1 MAAIDTGAFPE
12 LADDRA
18 RVRDAVRAVLR
29 SRVAA
34 EKLLGVRGA
43 HLDRALAEWDGLDTA
58 PTLPAA
64 YRYSGVVWGAVGVDD
79 MPAAARRRL
88 MARVLVP
95 SGLWGVVSAADPI
108 PAYRLK
114 MGARVAPI
122 GLLSAFWKPRVSLVV
137 AARARRGAVIDLLP
151 IEHAAAF
158 DFAHF
163 RPGARVRVD
172 IVDDTPDGQ
181 RSVGHSGKSL
191 KGALARAIVIEDAR
205 TSADVA
211 DLRVEGLGPGR
222 LQDDGSIVV
231 FRRRAHG

>member
-43 HLDRALAEWDGLDTA
+43 HLDRALAEWAGLDTA
-58 PTLPAA
+58 PTLQAA

-151 IEHAAAF
+151 IEHA
-158 DFAHF
+158 
-163 RPGARVRVD
+163 
-172 IVDDTPDGQ
+172 T
-181 RSVGHSGKSL
+181 S
-191 KGALARAIVIEDAR
+191 R
-205 TSADVA
+205 TS
-211 DLRVEGLGPGR
+211 GPARGCGWTSWTTPPTASGR
-222 LQDDGSIVV
+222 WGTRGS
-231 FRRRAHG
+231 R